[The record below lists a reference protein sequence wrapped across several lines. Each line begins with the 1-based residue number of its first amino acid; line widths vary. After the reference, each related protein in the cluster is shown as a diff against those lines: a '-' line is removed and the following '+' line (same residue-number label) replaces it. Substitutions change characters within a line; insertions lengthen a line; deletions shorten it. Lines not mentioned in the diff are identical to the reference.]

1 MFWKIFKRF
10 FSDKVTS
17 SEKIT
22 LTEENEIIGNNIVTA
37 RVLNTFFSNIISN
50 LEIPV
55 YTKCDRLS
63 EFINDSVLKSIVK
76 YRNHP
81 SILKIAEVCHV
92 SNAINFSFSTV
103 QRSQILNE
111 ITQWNSSKAVQS
123 TDIPTKIIKQN
134 SDIFAN
140 FIVTSFSQSV
150 DCKFDFSV

>member
-22 LTEENEIIGNNIVTA
+22 LTEENEIIGNNIGTA
-37 RVLNTFFSNIISN
+37 HVLNTFFSNIISN

-111 ITQWNSSKAVQS
+111 IMQ
-123 TDIPTKIIKQN
+123 
-134 SDIFAN
+134 
-140 FIVTSFSQSV
+140 
-150 DCKFDFSV
+150 